1 MKLLRALG
9 YFWYDFIV
17 GDDWKI
23 AAYVILALAVSA
35 AAADSGAADAVIG
48 VCGTALLLA
57 FFILGVS
64 YDARKQSK

>member
-35 AAADSGAADAVIG
+35 AAVDGGAPDAVICA
-48 VCGTALLLA
+48 CGTTLLVGCFVLC
-57 FFILGVS
+57 VS

>member
-9 YFWYDFIV
+9 YFWYDFVI

-23 AAYVILALAVSA
+23 AGYVFLALAVSA
-35 AAADSGAADAVIG
+35 AAVASGAPDTVICG
-48 VCGTALLLA
+48 CGTALLVGC
-57 FFILGVS
+57 FVLGVS